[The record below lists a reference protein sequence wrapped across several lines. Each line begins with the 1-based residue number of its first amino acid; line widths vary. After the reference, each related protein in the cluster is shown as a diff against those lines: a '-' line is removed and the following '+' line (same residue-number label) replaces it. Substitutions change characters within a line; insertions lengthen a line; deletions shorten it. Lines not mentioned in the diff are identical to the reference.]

1 MSEVWIEGRVPAHD
15 HGNITPEGA
24 IGTVANKAVYT
35 GVNGVLQAGTLP
47 VSAGGTGRNTLTAG
61 AFLRGAGTG
70 AVTLTPAA
78 DVAGLIGAAAPLAVN
93 TGWKLQFSRTTAGSF
108 TWTAPDLFGG
118 KVYKI
123 GVLVIGGGGSG
134 AASSYF
140 ISSGNGGYASG
151 GASGY
156 AISFEMQVTPGT
168 AYSGVVGSGGGS
180 VTASSASGT
189 AGNAGGTSSFAGKTA
204 YGGQGGP
211 LSQNYSSNGAVGGQ
225 CSFYAGAASSETSK
239 AYGGRNVRTSSSG
252 GVGEGMPGCCFNP
265 FENKQILGAGA
276 SISGGNA
283 NRTVSGGKDP
293 VNPSYGGGNAVV
305 TTGSATGGSGN
316 QPGCGGGG
324 AISLNGSTS
333 RSGNGAAGAVYIYV
347 QGVT

>member
-1 MSEVWIEGRVPAHD
+1 MSEVAVEGRVLAHT

-24 IGTVANKAVYT
+24 IGTAANRAVFT
-35 GVNGVLQAGTLP
+35 GANGVLQAGSLP

-61 AFLRGAGTG
+61 AFLRGTGTG
-70 AVTLTPAA
+70 AVTMTPAA
-78 DVAGLIGAAAPLAVN
+78 DVLGTIGAAAPLAVN

-134 AASSYF
+134 TASSYF
-140 ISSGNGGYASG
+140 TSSGNGRYASG

-168 AYSGVVGSGGGS
+168 AYSGVVGSGGGA
-180 VTASSASGT
+180 ASSSSAGGT
-189 AGNAGGTSSFAGKTA
+189 QGNAGGTSSFAGKTA
-204 YGGQGGP
+204 GGGQGAP
-211 LSQNYSSNGAVGGQ
+211 RSQDYGASGAVGGQ
-225 CSFYAGAASSETSK
+225 CSCFAGAAESETSK
-239 AYGGRNVRTSSSG
+239 AYGGRNIRTSSSG
-252 GVGEGMPGCCFNP
+252 GFGEGMPGCCFNP

-293 VNPSYGGGNAVV
+293 VNPSNGGGNAIV

-324 AISLNGSTS
+324 AISLNGATA
-333 RSGNGAAGAVYIYV
+333 RSGGGAAGAVYIYV
-347 QGVT
+347 QGVV

>member
-1 MSEVWIEGRVPAHD
+1 M
-15 HGNITPEGA
+15 
-24 IGTVANKAVYT
+24 
-35 GVNGVLQAGTLP
+35 
-47 VSAGGTGRNTLTAG
+47 
-61 AFLRGAGTG
+61 
-70 AVTLTPAA
+70 
-78 DVAGLIGAAAPLAVN
+78 
-93 TGWKLQFSRTTAGSF
+93 
-108 TWTAPDLFGG
+108 
-118 KVYKI
+118 YKI

-140 ISSGNGGYASG
+140 TSSGNGRYASG

-180 VTASSASGT
+180 VTASYASGT

-211 LSQNYSSNGAVGGQ
+211 RSQDYGSTGAVGGQ

-276 SISGGNA
+276 SVTGGNE
-283 NRTVSGGKDP
+283 NKTVSGGKDP
-293 VNPSYGGGNAVV
+293 VNPSYGGGDASV
-305 TTGSATGGSGN
+305 ATGAAYGGTGN
-316 QPGCGGGG
+316 QSGCGGGG
-324 AISLNGSTS
+324 AISLNGATA
-333 RSGNGAAGAVYIYV
+333 RSGAGAAGAVYIYV